1 MISNKLSALILAG
14 GLGIRMRPLTIT
26 IPKPL
31 LPIGNKS
38 ILEDIITNL
47 SKQNIKE
54 IYIAL
59 NYKGEMIQSLIG
71 SGKKYGVN
79 IKYLKEKEKLGTVGP
94 IKLIK
99 KSPNDLIVI
108 NGDIKTNLNFNLFYE
123 WHKKN
128 KSNLSIAIKKIYF
141 QQDFGVIEYDKKNM
155 ILAYKEKPK
164 SSFYVSTG
172 IYILNKSIINI
183 IPKNKNFGLDKLAK
197 ECISRNKK
205 IMSYKIK
212 EKWID
217 IGSFTNYFDAIKNE

>member
-1 MISNKLSALILAG
+1 MSSKKLSALILAG
-14 GLGIRMRPLTIT
+14 GLGIRMRPLTIS

-79 IKYLKEKEKLGTVGP
+79 INYLKEKEKLGTVGP

-108 NGDIKTNLNFNLFYE
+108 NGDIKTNLKFNLFYQ
-123 WHKKN
+123 WHKKI
-128 KSNLSIAIKKIYF
+128 NLNYQLQSKKLIFNMILVLLNTIKKIQFLIIKKNLNQVFMF
-141 QQDFGVIEYDKKNM
+141 QQVFI
-155 ILAYKEKPK
+155 
-164 SSFYVSTG
+164 F
-172 IYILNKSIINI
+172 SI
-183 IPKNKNFGLDKLAK
+183 KV
-197 ECISRNKK
+197 
-205 IMSYKIK
+205 
-212 EKWID
+212 
-217 IGSFTNYFDAIKNE
+217 

>member
-1 MISNKLSALILAG
+1 MSSKKLSALILAG
-14 GLGIRMRPLTIT
+14 GLGIRMRPLTIS

-79 IKYLKEKEKLGTVGP
+79 INYLKEKEKLGTVGP

-108 NGDIKTNLNFNLFYE
+108 NGDIKTNLKFNLFYQ

-128 KSNLSIAIKKIYF
+128 KSELSIAIKKIDF
-141 QQDFGVIEYDKKNM
+141 QHDFGVIEYDKKNS
-155 ILAYKEKPK
+155 ILDYKEKPK

-205 IMSYKIK
+205 IMSYKIR
-212 EKWID
+212 ENWTD
-217 IGSFTNYFDAIKNE
+217 IGSFANYFDAIKNE